1 LENLPRLEASGA
13 REIASKLK
21 SISGGKVL
29 DVCTGEGDFI
39 STLMKT
45 LKDFESFIGVDISH
59 EDLETARKQFEGQPV
74 QLLEM
79 SAESL
84 NFDDNSFDTVSIA
97 HSLHHLQHPNKAL
110 AEMKRVLKPGGH
122 LIVLEMYQDGE
133 QEPAQLTHIVEQN
146 WSTKIDLLFDIRPHV
161 PLLTRMVIKKFL
173 EPLNFQELTILE
185 SSRYVKC
192 LFCTQRVRC
201 EDPLHPELVD
211 DFIEGIDSELARL
224 ENLDGVDE
232 LRAEGGKLKE
242 RVKSTGISDASHLFI
257 IGR

>member
-1 LENLPRLEASGA
+1 MESLPRLEASGA
-13 REIASKLK
+13 RKIASKLK

-39 STLMKT
+39 STLMQT
-45 LKDFESFIGVDISH
+45 LKDFESFIGVDVSC

-79 SAESL
+79 NAEHL
-84 NFDDNSFDTVSIA
+84 NFDEDSFDTVSVA
-97 HSLHHLQHPNKAL
+97 HSLRHIRNPNKAL

-133 QEPAQLTHIVEQN
+133 QEPAQLTHIAEQN
-146 WSTKIDLLFDIRPHV
+146 WSTKIDLLFDIPPHD
-161 PLLTRMVIKKFL
+161 PLTRRVINKLL
-173 EPLNFQELTILE
+173 EPLDFQELTILE

-192 LFCTQRVRC
+192 LFCAKRVQC
-201 EDPLHPELVD
+201 EDPLHPQLVN
-211 DFIEGIDSELARL
+211 DFIEDINQELDRL
-224 ENLDGVDE
+224 KDHDGVDD
-232 LRAEGGKLKE
+232 LRQEGEQLKK
-242 RVKSTGISDASHLFI
+242 RVKTTGIADASHLFI

>member
-1 LENLPRLEASGA
+1 MENLPGLEASGA

-21 SISGGKVL
+21 LISGGKVL

-39 STLMKT
+39 STLMQT
-45 LKDFESFIGVDISH
+45 LKDFESFIGVDISL
-59 EDLETARKQFEGQPV
+59 EDLETARKEFEGQPV

-79 SAESL
+79 NAESL
-84 NFDDNSFDTVSIA
+84 NFDDNSFDTVSVA
-97 HSLHHLQHPNKAL
+97 HSLRHLQHPNKAL

-146 WSTKIDLLFDIRPHV
+146 WSTKIDLLFDIRPHA
-161 PLLTRMVIKKFL
+161 PLTRKVIKKLL

-192 LFCTQRVRC
+192 LFCAQRVRC

-224 ENLDGVDE
+224 EDHDRVDE
-232 LRAEGGKLKE
+232 LKAEGEKLKE
-242 RVKSTGISDASHLFI
+242 RVKSTGIADASHLFI

>member
-79 SAESL
+79 SAES
-84 NFDDNSFDTVSIA
+84 
-97 HSLHHLQHPNKAL
+97 PNKAL

-211 DFIEGIDSELARL
+211 DFIEGIDSELA
-224 ENLDGVDE
+224 
-232 LRAEGGKLKE
+232 
-242 RVKSTGISDASHLFI
+242 
-257 IGR
+257 